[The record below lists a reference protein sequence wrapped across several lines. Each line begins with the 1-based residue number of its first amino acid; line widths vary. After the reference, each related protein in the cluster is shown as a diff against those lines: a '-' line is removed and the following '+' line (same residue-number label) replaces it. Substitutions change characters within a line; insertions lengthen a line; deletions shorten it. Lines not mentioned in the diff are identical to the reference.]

1 MIRIFETCRIS
12 FRRANVDMRHIN
24 ADRIVAASLRQQR
37 PNGDACR
44 KEGQESKKAAHV
56 DVCRQMGERRPA
68 L

>member
-24 ADRIVAASLRQQR
+24 ADRIVSASLLQQR